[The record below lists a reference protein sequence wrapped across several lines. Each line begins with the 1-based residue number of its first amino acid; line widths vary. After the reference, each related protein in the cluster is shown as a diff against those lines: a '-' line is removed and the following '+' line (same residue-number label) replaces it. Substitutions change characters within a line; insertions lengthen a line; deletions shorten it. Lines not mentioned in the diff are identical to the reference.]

1 MDIVQKIQNILLK
14 PKETFVTLKAEK
26 QDLMSLL
33 TGYVLLLA
41 ALPAIGSAL
50 GMIRFPSWAIRMA
63 IVGYVTALA
72 VYFAGAFLL
81 QVLSKNFGGN
91 GDLAQAAKTI
101 AYSMTAGWV
110 AGIATFIPVLGML
123 ISLAGGIYSLY
134 LPALSGPSGLHGR
147 SPGQGGRPGSYLRGR
162 PDHRRVRHHL
172 PALEHLRRRLLHLSS
187 GQVLRCS

>member
-33 TGYVLLLA
+33 TGYVVLLA

-101 AYSMTAGWV
+101 AYSMTAVLV
-110 AGIATFIPVLGML
+110 AGIATFIPIPVLGML
-123 ISLAGGIYSLY
+123 IFLAGGIYSLY
-134 LPALSGPSGLHGR
+134 LLYLALPVFMDVPQDKVVGLE
-147 SPGQGGRPGSYLRGR
+147 
-162 PDHRRVRHHL
+162 VIFVV
-172 PALEHLRRRLLHLSS
+172 ALIIVGFAITFLLSS
-187 GQVLRCS
+187 IFAVGYYTSPLARY

>member
-72 VYFAGAFLL
+72 VYFGGAFLL

-134 LPALSGPSGLHGR
+134 LLYLALPVFMDVPQDKVVGLE
-147 SPGQGGRPGSYLRGR
+147 
-162 PDHRRVRHHL
+162 VIFVV
-172 PALEHLRRRLLHLSS
+172 ALIIVGFAITFLLSS
-187 GQVLRCS
+187 IFAVGYYTSPLARY

>member
-1 MDIVQKIQNILLK
+1 MNIVQKIQNILLK

-63 IVGYVTALA
+63 IVRYVTALA
-72 VYFAGAFLL
+72 VYFGGAFLL

-101 AYSMTAGWV
+101 AYSMTAGCA
-110 AGIATFIPVLGML
+110 AGIATFIPFSLGML

-134 LPALSGPSGLHGR
+134 LLYLALPVFMDVPQDKVVGLE
-147 SPGQGGRPGSYLRGR
+147 
-162 PDHRRVRHHL
+162 VIFVV
-172 PALEHLRRRLLHLSS
+172 ALIIVGFAITFLLSS
-187 GQVLRCS
+187 IFTVGYYTSPLARY